1 MVNHSL
7 IAGLAIL
14 SSSLAGAPALGSPQL
29 DRPNLV
35 LIIADDLGY
44 AETGCYGQKKI
55 RTPNIDRLAAE
66 GLRFTQFYSGSP
78 VCAPTR
84 CTLMTG
90 MHTGH
95 AEIRAN
101 REIKPEGQHPITAG
115 AVTLAEVLKARG
127 YATGGIGKWGLGPP
141 GSEGDPN
148 KQGFD
153 LFFGYNC
160 QRMAHN
166 YYPTYLWENDK
177 RVSLNNPDF
186 SSPQKFPA
194 DADPNDPAA
203 YKRYQGNDYAPD
215 LMVTRGLEF
224 IRANRARPFF
234 LYVALPIPHMALQVP
249 EDSLKEYEG
258 AFPETPYLGDK
269 GYLPHRT
276 PRAAYA
282 AMVTRLDRYV
292 GQIVGL
298 LKDLQLDERTL
309 VLFTSDNGPTYNGG
323 TDSTFFESTGPLRG
337 LKGSVY
343 EGGIRVPLIARWPG
357 RIAAGKV
364 TGHIAAMWDVLP
376 TVCEI
381 TGTEAPAGI
390 DGISLA
396 PTLLGKGGQK
406 EHEYLYWEYPA
417 GGGQQAVRS
426 GDFKAVRQN
435 MLRGPI
441 RTELYDLRNDVGE
454 QRDIAADHPE
464 VVRRM
469 ERTMR
474 EARRP
479 SPTFKFAPLDGG
491 AS

>member
-1 MVNHSL
+1 MFNHSL
-7 IAGLAIL
+7 RLNFSRLSVLLAASAALAQSPPAG
-14 SSSLAGAPALGSPQL
+14 
-29 DRPNLV
+29 PNVV

-55 RTPNIDRLAAE
+55 RTPHIDRLAAE

-90 MHTGH
+90 QHTGH

-101 REIKPEGQHPITAG
+101 REIQPEGQHPISAG
-115 AVTLAEVLKARG
+115 AITLAEALQARG
-127 YATGGIGKWGLGPP
+127 YATAGIGKWGLGPP
-141 GSEGDPN
+141 GSHGAPE

-160 QRMAHN
+160 QRAAHN
-166 YYPTYLWENDK
+166 YYPTYLWENDRK
-177 RVSLNNPDF
+177 IPLNNPEF
-186 SSPQKFPA
+186 PSRQEFPA

-203 YKRYQGNDYAPD
+203 YQRYRGNEYAPD
-215 LMVTRGLEF
+215 LMVARGLEF
-224 IRANRARPFF
+224 IRANRERPFF

-249 EDSLKEYEG
+249 EDSLKEYAG
-258 AFPETPYLGDK
+258 AFPETPYLGGK

-282 AMVTRLDRYV
+282 AMVSRLDRYV

-298 LKDLQLDERTL
+298 LQELQLEERTL
-309 VLFTSDNGPTYNGG
+309 VLFTSDNGPTHNGG
-323 TDSTFFESTGPLRG
+323 TDSAFFNSTGPLRG

-343 EGGIRVPLIARWPG
+343 EGGVRVPLIARWPG
-357 RIAAGKV
+357 RITAGKV
-364 TGHIAAMWDVLP
+364 TEHVAAMWDMLP
-376 TVCEI
+376 TLCEI
-381 TGTEAPAGI
+381 TGAETPPGI
-390 DGISLA
+390 DGISFA

-406 EHEYLYWEYPA
+406 EHEYLYWEYPG
-417 GGGQQAVRS
+417 GGGQQAVRV
-426 GDFKAVRQN
+426 GNFKAVRQN
-435 MLRGPI
+435 LLRGQK
-441 RTELYDLRNDVGE
+441 RTELYNLENDVGE
-454 QRDIAADHPE
+454 QHDIAADHPE
-464 VVRRM
+464 VVKRM
-469 ERTMR
+469 ERIMR

-479 SPTFKFAPLDGG
+479 SAVFEFAPLDKE